1 MVRRWSFI
9 GRINK
14 LLYAS
19 YTPLHHY
26 LVDTNVNSV
35 MYLRKSHS
43 FFTKT
48 RRRSWARRKHL
59 YNWLVGSSL
68 LKFWAKRYR
77 IYRNTHKFIQNVFA
91 MRTSFITFGVFFKHT
106 NLLQILRQSSDLSV
120 SFTTKTLFRSYVT
133 STLWTKLPMLHYAYV
148 APLFVSVNSSELS
161 PSTSALLETLGFC
174 AYSTSNSLVS
184 EVDTLKP
191 HLYLQ
196 HSRFLTEFF
205 SIFLSK
211 IKLLYRTCVLFVVFS
226 LN

>member
-14 LLYAS
+14 SLYAS
-19 YTPLHHY
+19 YIPLHHY

-59 YNWLVGSSL
+59 YNWLVGASL

-77 IYRNTHKFIQNVFA
+77 IYRNMHKFIQNVFL
-91 MRTSFITFGVFFKHT
+91 MRTSFVTFGVFFNHT
-106 NLLQILRQSSDLSV
+106 RLLQVLRQSSDLSV
-120 SFTTKTLFRSYVT
+120 SFTTKTLFRSYVN
-133 STLWTKLPMLHYAYV
+133 STLWTKLPLLHYSYV
-148 APLFVSVNSSELS
+148 APLFVSAKSSELS
-161 PSTSALLETLGFC
+161 SSTLTLFETLGFC
-174 AYSTSNSLVS
+174 AYSMSNSLVS
-184 EVDTLKP
+184 EVDNLK
-191 HLYLQ
+191 LQ
-196 HSRFLTEFF
+196 VRQQHARFLTELFL
-205 SIFLSK
+205 IFINK
-211 IKLLYRTCVLFVVFS
+211 IKFLYRTCVLFVLFS

>member
-14 LLYAS
+14 LLYPS

-26 LVDTNVNSV
+26 LVDANVNSV

-43 FFTKT
+43 FFTQT

-91 MRTSFITFGVFFKHT
+91 MRTSFITFGVFFNHT
-106 NLLQILRQSSDLSV
+106 NLLQVLRQSSDLSV
-120 SFTTKTLFRSYVT
+120 SFTPKTLFRSYVT
-133 STLWTKLPMLHYAYV
+133 STFWTKLPLLHYSYV
-148 APLFVSVNSSELS
+148 APLFVSIRSSELS
-161 PSTSALLETLGFC
+161 SSTLTLFETLGFC
-174 AYSTSNSLVS
+174 AYSIPNALVC

-191 HLYLQ
+191 QLHLQ
-196 HSRFLTEFF
+196 HSRFLSELFL
-205 SIFLSK
+205 IFMSK
-211 IKLLYRTCVLFVVFS
+211 IKLLYRTCVLFIVFS